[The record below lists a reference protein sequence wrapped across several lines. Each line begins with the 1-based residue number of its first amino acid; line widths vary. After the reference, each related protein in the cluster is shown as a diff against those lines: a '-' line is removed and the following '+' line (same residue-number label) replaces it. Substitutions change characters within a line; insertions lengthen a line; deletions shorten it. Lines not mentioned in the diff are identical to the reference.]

1 MTRQD
6 VQWWDDISLTLKRIA
21 KKRGKHGVRRGTQ
34 RHSLPLPV
42 VMEKRDKFVPRSKSF
57 LFKQQKNTRGEV
69 ESTPPGGRSGG
80 LVSFEDPD
88 VSSLGGD
95 DRRHSAQSVASSGI
109 GGITGSL
116 EPRSRWNSWRF
127 SLSSNVSSL
136 SSSSAL
142 TRSSG
147 STAST
152 SLTALSPGTISKR
165 SSRGSILQKERR
177 FSSVR
182 CELDAILCQVQ
193 VLNPGFT
200 SGRWGTFGV
209 G

>member
-1 MTRQD
+1 MTLQD
-6 VQWWDDISLTLKRIA
+6 VQWWDGVSLTLKRIA
-21 KKRGKHGVRRGTQ
+21 KKRGKYDARRGTQ

-42 VMEKRDKFVPRSKSF
+42 VVEKREKFVPRSRSF
-57 LFKQQKNTRGEV
+57 LFKPQQNTQGEV
-69 ESTPPGGRSGG
+69 EFTPPGGRSDG
-80 LVSFEDPD
+80 LVLFEDPD

-95 DRRHSAQSVASSGI
+95 DRRHSAQSVASNGI
-109 GGITGSL
+109 GSITGSL
-116 EPRSRWNSWRF
+116 EPRSRWNNWRF
-127 SLSSNVSSL
+127 SLSSNASSL

-142 TRSSG
+142 TRSSD

-182 CELDAILCQVQ
+182 CELDAISCQVQ
-193 VLNPGFT
+193 VLNLGFT
-200 SGRWGTFGV
+200 SGRWNTFGV